1 MLDWRAGVFGT
12 HTNGN
17 HDKMA
22 MAAKSRNPIMYSYAL
37 ASSFI
42 GSQNPITLNNGLQ
55 TCPILKEQN
64 KMIHDLASTVVHL
77 YVLPS

>member
-1 MLDWRAGVFGT
+1 MD
-12 HTNGN
+12 TNGN

-22 MAAKSRNPIMYSYAL
+22 MGAKSSNPIMYSYAL

-42 GSQNPITLNNGLQ
+42 DSQNPMALNNGLQ

-64 KMIHDLASTVVHL
+64 KMIYDLASTVVHL